1 MLAEALTAIRGNANS
16 TMEEFRV
23 QYQIISPKA
32 ITLGQLYGCFDQ
44 VSHEWSDGK
53 L

>member
-1 MLAEALTAIRGNANS
+1 MLAEALTAIRDTANV

-23 QYQIISPKA
+23 QYEIISPKA
-32 ITLGQLYGCFDQ
+32 VTLGQLYGCFDP
-44 VSHEWSDGK
+44 VSHEWSDGM

>member
-1 MLAEALTAIRGNANS
+1 MLAEALTAIRSNANS

-23 QYQIISPKA
+23 QYQIINPKA
-32 ITLGQLYGCFDQ
+32 ITLGQLFGYFDP

>member
-1 MLAEALTAIRGNANS
+1 MLAEALAAISVNANS

-23 QYQIISPKA
+23 QYQIINPKA